1 MIREGMRALLQDTD
15 DFTICAEAASPEDA
29 LAALQQHH
37 PDVVCLDLM
46 LGTADGIPLI
56 RALREDD
63 PTVRILVL
71 SVRDEEA
78 FAERCLQAGALGY
91 AMKTEP
97 NDVLLAALRRV
108 ATGQVH
114 LSPRAAMTML
124 AQVPRTPSKG
134 RNRVASLTERELQ
147 VFQLIGLGWSTRQIG
162 EKLGIGIKTVETH
175 RENIK
180 NKLRLEHSTA
190 LMREAT
196 MWVRQSS

>member
-1 MIREGMRALLQDTD
+1 MVREGLRALLQQTE
-15 DFTICAEAASPEDA
+15 DFAICAEAANPEGA
-29 LAALQQHH
+29 LAAMREHH

-56 RALREDD
+56 HALREAD

-78 FAERCLQAGALGY
+78 YAERCLQAGALGY

-97 NDVLLAALRRV
+97 NETLLAALRRV
-108 ATGQVH
+108 AAGQVH

-124 AQVPRTPSKG
+124 AQVPRAPAKS
-134 RNRVASLTERELQ
+134 RHRVAALTERELQ

-180 NKLRLEHSTA
+180 NKLRLDHSTA

-196 MWVRQSS
+196 MWVRQSL